1 MERDFLGLSS
11 KEPQAVVKEEVH
23 TDGYKEIGVA
33 KGPVTQWP
41 FTNKFSA
48 LPHFMSF
55 KAAQDDKT
63 KKIASDALMSPAFM
77 AKSSADAYCP
87 GQIRSG
93 AENQKAFNHNRQGV
107 RHFSVTAYP
116 PRNDVNSVY
125 RPHDV
130 KMFPVSNKTI
140 SVSPSIPFLNN
151 GFPISG
157 QNLAGRGMKPQL
169 LGGVPVTTLHS
180 IIPCIGSVNEISEPR
195 SAKAFNSPAQLT
207 IFYAGAVNVFD
218 GISPEKA
225 QAIMLLAGNGASMG
239 QPKIQV
245 QAPISTPAAGD
256 GVPVNHLVNAAPNSD
271 LASSMSVSSHNGAQ
285 SGSGSTTTEE
295 IKPAKITGDVT
306 PPVIV
311 LEPPRTLKAMGS
323 VAATTMIASA
333 VPQARKASLARF
345 LEKRKERVLNAAPYN
360 LANKSPELLAMNP

>member
-93 AENQKAFNHNRQGV
+93 AENQ
-107 RHFSVTAYP
+107 
-116 PRNDVNSVY
+116 
-125 RPHDV
+125 
-130 KMFPVSNKTI
+130 
-140 SVSPSIPFLNN
+140 
-151 GFPISG
+151 
-157 QNLAGRGMKPQL
+157 NLAGRGMKPQL

-195 SAKAFNSPAQLT
+195 AKAFNSPAQLT